1 MTTPIDR
8 FKKAIV
14 NAFTVKPAP
23 DEPTYGDRLRDW
35 LSSFLVKGTNE
46 FLESAEPSTKDI
58 MRDTLNKVLETPE
71 MTPELRKVLEDSLEK
86 GDWVATLV
94 GALAFVT
101 GTIASLFSSG
111 APMGRCVEY
120 YADRR
125 MESFRLDPMSVINAW
140 RRDPEAYE
148 KYFDDL
154 RDQGWDDERIEAL
167 KFFTLFLPSARDI
180 VSWYA
185 REVYEPDMIER
196 YGLADEL
203 PTYEETDF
211 PKIGV
216 DPTQAKNFWMAHWEH
231 ASYMQIREM
240 VHRGV
245 LSKDKT
251 MPAPPTTKEGW
262 EARDA
267 EGAEAAYDWYRLVEI
282 PPFWRARLTEMMFE
296 VPTRVDVRRWWDMRT
311 IDEERLRSIYH
322 AQGYH
327 GKDLDDYVLWTKV
340 YVAFPD
346 LIARWKNGWITLDEV
361 RAELTGYGMPADR
374 MEELMETKVKPEGA
388 AKTEAERDITKTDI
402 YKGVKTGVITRGE
415 AMELLMDL
423 GFDEDDADY
432 LLTINI
438 PTDEEDVVVKERE
451 LSKTDILKGLK
462 AEVITE
468 DEALAKLL
476 ELRYTQLD
484 AEFLLKIYKATIKP
498 PAEAREREASKADIV
513 LAVKKGLI
521 TAEEGYLMLQDIGFT
536 PEASQFILMVK
547 AEVSP
552 FSPMAYQ
559 EFKDITGKWRK
570 AAGVEGTPEAEALRH
585 AAAEVVKLTRDIEVL
600 KERVKDEERGLVAGK
615 ILPPGAT
622 AKVDELRVALHRAEA
637 TLAAAKSHYDA
648 LIAEWRHKA

>member
-14 NAFTVKPAP
+14 AAFTVKPAP

-35 LSSFLVKGTNE
+35 LSSFLVKGSNE
-46 FLESAEPSTKDI
+46 FLESAEPSTKDL
-58 MRDTLNKVLETPE
+58 MTETLQKMIDDPNI
-71 MTPELRKVLEDSLEK
+71 TPELKKALESAIEK
-86 GDWVATLV
+86 GDWVATAFGYIGMVV
-94 GALAFVT
+94 GSVLGILAL
-101 GTIASLFSSG
+101 GG
-111 APMGRCVEY
+111 PPGRIQT
-120 YADRR
+120 YAVDRITKS
-125 MESFRLDPMSVINAW
+125 MRLDPMSVITAW
-140 RRDPEAYE
+140 HRDPEAYE

-167 KFFTLFLPSARDI
+167 KFFTLFYPSPMDLVNWQAK
-180 VSWYA
+180 
-185 REVYEPDMIER
+185 EVFEPNMIAK
-196 YGLADEL
+196 YGLKDEL
-203 PTYEETDF
+203 GELRREDF
-211 PKIGV
+211 YKAGMSDEQI
-216 DPTQAKNFWMAHWEH
+216 DNFWMAHWEH
-231 ASYMQIREM
+231 PEFRSVVEM
-240 VHRGV
+240 LRRTDF
-245 LSKDKT
+245 SEED
-251 MPAPPTTKEGW
+251 MRAW
-262 EARDA
+262 F
-267 EGAEAAYDWYRLVEI
+267 RLVEI
-282 PPFWRARLTEMMFE
+282 PPYWRDKLIEISYE

-311 IDEERLRSIYH
+311 ITEDRLREVYTY
-322 AQGYH
+322 QGYH

-374 MEELMETKVKPEGA
+374 LEELIETKVKPEGA

-402 YKGVKTGVITRGE
+402 YKGVKQGVITREE
-415 AMELLMDL
+415 AIELLMDL

-438 PTDEEDVVVKERE
+438 PTDEEDIVIKERE
-451 LSKTDILKGLK
+451 LSKTDIIKGLK
-462 AEVITE
+462 AEIITE
-468 DEALAKLL
+468 DEALEKLL
-476 ELRYTQLD
+476 ELRYAPLD

-559 EFKDITGKWRK
+559 EFKNITGKWRK
-570 AAGVEGTPEAEALRH
+570 AAGVEGTPEAEALRQ
-585 AAAEVVKLTRDIEVL
+585 AAAEVVKLTRDLEVL

>member
-14 NAFTVKPAP
+14 DAFTVKPAP

-46 FLESAEPSTKDI
+46 FLESAEPGLKDLMHDSLMKI
-58 MRDTLNKVLETPE
+58 VDNPQTP
-71 MTPELRKVLEDSLEK
+71 PELRDAIKKGLELPDWEK
-86 GDWVATLV
+86 TFSAWLWGLIGWIP
-94 GALAFVT
+94 ALLSA
-101 GTIASLFSSG
+101 GTHQGNLIGYDTAWLY
-111 APMGRCVEY
+111 P
-120 YADRR
+120 
-125 MESFRLDPMSVINAW
+125 SFRLDPLSVITAW
-140 RRDPEAYE
+140 RRDPETYE

-154 RDQGWDDERIEAL
+154 RDQGWSDERIEAL
-167 KFFTLFLPSARDI
+167 KFFTLFYPSPMDLVNWQAK
-180 VSWYA
+180 
-185 REVYEPDMIER
+185 EVFEPNMIAK
-196 YGLADEL
+196 YGLKDEL
-203 PTYEETDF
+203 GELRREDF
-211 PKIGV
+211 YKAGMSDEQI
-216 DPTQAKNFWMAHWEH
+216 DNFWMAHWEH
-231 ASYMQIREM
+231 PEFRTVVEM
-240 VHRGV
+240 LRRTDF
-245 LSKDKT
+245 SEDDMK
-251 MPAPPTTKEGW
+251 AW
-262 EARDA
+262 F
-267 EGAEAAYDWYRLVEI
+267 RLVEI
-282 PPFWRARLTEMMFE
+282 PPYWRDKLIQISYE
-296 VPTRVDVRRWWDMRT
+296 VPTRVDVRRFWDMRT
-311 IDEERLRSIYH
+311 IDEARLREVYTH
-322 AQGYH
+322 QGYH

-346 LIARWKNGWITLDEV
+346 LIARWKNGFITLDEV

-374 MEELMETKVKPEGA
+374 LEELIETKMKATAGDQTA
-388 AKTEAERDITKTDI
+388 AERDITKTDI
-402 YKGVKTGVITRGE
+402 YKGVKQGVLTREE
-415 AMELLMDL
+415 AIELLMEL
-423 GFDEDDADY
+423 GYEEDTADY

-438 PTDEEDVVVKERE
+438 PVDEEDVVVKERD
-451 LSKTDILKGLK
+451 LTKTDIIKGLK
-462 AEVITE
+462 AEIITE
-468 DEALAKLL
+468 EEALAKLL
-476 ELRYTQLD
+476 ELRYAQLD

-552 FSPMAYQ
+552 FSPMSYQ

-570 AAGVEGTPEAEALRH
+570 AAGVEGTPEAEALRQ
-585 AAAEVVKLTRDIEVL
+585 AAAEVVKLTRDLEVL

-648 LIAEWRHKA
+648 LIAEWRHRG

>member
-14 NAFTVKPAP
+14 AAFTVKPAP

-35 LSSFLVKGTNE
+35 LSSFLVKGSNE
-46 FLESAEPSTKDI
+46 FLESAEPSTKDL
-58 MRDTLNKVLETPE
+58 MTETLQKMIDDPNI
-71 MTPELRKVLEDSLEK
+71 TPELKKALESAIEK
-86 GDWVATLV
+86 GDWVATAFGYIGMVV
-94 GALAFVT
+94 GSVLGILAL
-101 GTIASLFSSG
+101 GG
-111 APMGRCVEY
+111 PPGRIQT
-120 YADRR
+120 YAVDRITKS
-125 MESFRLDPMSVINAW
+125 MRLDPMSVITAW
-140 RRDPEAYE
+140 HRDPEAYE

-167 KFFTLFLPSARDI
+167 KFFTLFYPSPMDLVNWQAK
-180 VSWYA
+180 
-185 REVYEPDMIER
+185 EVFEPNMIAK
-196 YGLADEL
+196 YGLKDEL
-203 PTYEETDF
+203 GELRREDF
-211 PKIGV
+211 YKAGMSDEQI
-216 DPTQAKNFWMAHWEH
+216 DNFWMAHWEH
-231 ASYMQIREM
+231 PEFRSVVEM
-240 VHRGV
+240 LRRTDF
-245 LSKDKT
+245 SEED
-251 MPAPPTTKEGW
+251 MRAW
-262 EARDA
+262 F
-267 EGAEAAYDWYRLVEI
+267 RLVEI
-282 PPFWRARLTEMMFE
+282 PPYWRDKLIEISYE

-311 IDEERLRSIYH
+311 ITEDRLREVYTY
-322 AQGYH
+322 QGYH

-374 MEELMETKVKPEGA
+374 LEELIETKVKPEGA

-402 YKGVKTGVITRGE
+402 YKGVKQGVITREE
-415 AMELLMDL
+415 AIELLMDL

-438 PTDEEDVVVKERE
+438 PTDEEDIVIKERE
-451 LSKTDILKGLK
+451 LSKTDIIKGLK
-462 AEVITE
+462 AEIITE
-468 DEALAKLL
+468 DEALEKLL
-476 ELRYTQLD
+476 ELRYAPLD

-552 FSPMAYQ
+552 FSPMAYH

-570 AAGVEGTPEAEALRH
+570 AAGVEGTPEAEALRQ
-585 AAAEVVKLTRDIEVL
+585 AAAEVVKLTRDLEVL

-622 AKVDELRVALHRAEA
+622 AKVDELHVALHRAEA